1 MACRIKEIYF
11 TATSFYIIMAKTFY
25 VLKNLIT
32 LLFTYMWPLLELI
45 NILSTRLAE
54 TFQKTSRHFKIL
66 DI

>member
-1 MACRIKEIYF
+1 
-11 TATSFYIIMAKTFY
+11 MAKTFY